1 MFRRRTSSPSSSII
15 AALSLGLVAAP
26 LALVASP
33 AAATPAAA
41 PDGSGLVISEVYGA
55 GGNANA
61 VYDADYVELF
71 NPTDAAIDL
80 AGLSVQY
87 RSTSGNPG
95 APAAPLTGSV
105 DAGSH
110 FLIQMGASGAN
121 GAALPTPDV
130 GPLGFNLSGSNGQ
143 ALLINGTEFT
153 GSGDVAGNTGL
164 VDMVGYG
171 TGNNTFEGATSGVSL
186 SAATAASRN
195 ADGTDTDNN
204 ADDFSEPA
212 PDPQN
217 SGGAEPPPPPPDP
230 TEVTIAEVQ
239 GTGDTSPL
247 EGETVTTQG
256 VVIASYATG
265 GFDGFYIQTEGTGA
279 SDDTPGASD
288 AVFVYGRNIDESTL
302 TTGDDVQVTGP
313 VSEFRGTTQITP
325 DEGGVTPVEGDP
337 DPVTPRDFQLPGTE
351 VGREAHEGE
360 LIMPEGPLTVTN
372 TFSLNGFGEIGL
384 AVGEQPLVQ
393 PTEVADA
400 QDPDAV
406 AEVEARNARR
416 AVSLDDGASINFLS
430 QADKRIPLPYLA
442 TDRPIRVGAAV
453 TFTAPVVLEYRFNT
467 WRFQPTERLESGDTP
482 PAEFDDTRTPA
493 PEDVGG
499 DVRLAT
505 FNVLNYFTT
514 TAEEFVDAGGS
525 CTYYTDRFGNPI
537 TADRCEP
544 DGPRGAANDA
554 NLARQQDKIVAAI
567 NALDAGIV
575 GLEELENSAKF
586 DQDRDTALST
596 LVDALN
602 ADLGSD
608 DWAFAPS
615 PEVRPTP
622 AEEDVIRTAFIYKS
636 AEVEPVGDS
645 AILLDETNFSNAR
658 EPLAQAFRTVGGDD
672 DDAFAVIVNHLK
684 SKSDSSPPAT
694 GDNADGVQGAFNG
707 DRVRQAGALSDF
719 ADTFAA
725 ERGTESVF
733 LIGDFNAYSEED
745 PIQALEA
752 DGYTALES
760 DTPDEET
767 YSFRGLSG
775 SLDHVLAND
784 AALELVTGSDV
795 WGINSGE
802 SVALEYSRYNYNAT
816 NFYAPDAYRAS
827 DHDPYV
833 VGLDLP
839 GVGPEEIQILGTNDF
854 HGRLINNTR
863 GGEAGAAILSGAVKQ
878 LRAENPNTIFAAAGD
893 LIGASTFESF
903 IQRDKPT
910 IDALNEAGLDVSA
923 VGNHEF
929 DRGYDD
935 LMNRVIAPYDADTNP
950 EGGARWK
957 YLGANVKVREG
968 RDATPLD
975 AVWSEELDGVQVGFI
990 GAVTESLPT
999 LVSPTGIEDI
1009 EVTDIVE
1016 ASNEAATDLEAAG
1029 ADVIVLLVH
1038 EGAPGTDCA
1047 TMDDP
1052 TSDFG
1057 SIVTGVNDDID
1068 AIVSGHTHLE
1078 YNCSFPVA
1086 GWADRAVTE
1095 RPVVSAGQYG
1105 IALNQLVFT
1114 VESSTGE
1121 VTDLEQNVLRLKSG
1135 PTTPNYPS
1143 DPLVASI
1150 VQDAV
1155 DRAAVLGAQ
1164 PLGVIGGEFS
1174 RAKLANGTTE
1184 NRGGESTVGNLVAE
1198 VQRWATES
1206 PTTGEAQIAF
1216 MNPGGLRAE
1225 MADAAGEYPSTLT
1238 YRQAANV
1245 QPFANTLVNMDLT
1258 GAQIESVLEEQ
1269 WQPEGADRPFL
1280 RLGISEGFTYS
1291 YTPPPAGSPS
1301 GTAGEVTGMWLDG
1314 VRVDDAT
1321 TYSVTVNSFLAGGG
1335 DGFATL
1341 TEGASPQDTGQTDL
1355 EAMVNYMAEFA
1366 EEEPLPVDYSQ
1377 RSVGTV
1383 FPADA
1388 PATYEPGETVEVDLT
1403 SLSMTGPNDVHDE
1416 AVAVS
1421 LDGDELGSFPVETT
1435 VQTALPGFDEVGVAS
1450 LSVVLPADVADGV
1463 AELVV
1468 TGDQTGTE
1476 VMVPVQVEGEQPP
1489 PPPPTQVEPTI
1500 KIKVKPGKIKAGKTR
1515 PRVVAIVRGDGE
1527 AATGRVRIKVSGKP
1541 ARSVLLRNGR
1551 AKVRFPSFNKAGR
1564 NTARVV
1570 YLGSDTIRRG
1580 SEKVTFRVVRR

>member
-1 MFRRRTSSPSSSII
+1 M
-15 AALSLGLVAAP
+15 
-26 LALVASP
+26 VASP
-33 AAATPAAA
+33 AAAA

-55 GGNANA
+55 GGNNGA

-87 RSTSGNPG
+87 RSTSGNAG

-110 FLIQMGASGAN
+110 FLVQMSSSGAN
-121 GAALPTPDV
+121 GDPLPTPDA

-143 ALLINGTEFT
+143 VLLIDGTSFT
-153 GSGDVAGNTGL
+153 GSGDVAGNADL

-171 TGNNTFEGATSGVSL
+171 TGNNTYEGATSGVSL
-186 SAATAASRN
+186 STATAASRD

-204 ADDFSEPA
+204 ADDFTEPA

-217 SGGAEPPPPPPDP
+217 SGGDEPPPPPDP
-230 TEVTIAEVQ
+230 TEVTIAEIQ
-239 GTGDTSPL
+239 GTGDASPL
-247 EGETVTTQG
+247 EGDTVTTQG
-256 VVIASYATG
+256 VVTAAYASG

-279 SDDTPGASD
+279 SDNTPGASD
-288 AVFVYGRNIDESTL
+288 AVFVYGRDIDESSL
-302 TTGDDVQVTGP
+302 TIGEDVQVTGP

-325 DEGGVTPVEGDP
+325 DEDGVSPVEGDP
-337 DPVTPRDFQLPGTE
+337 DPVVPLDFQLPGTE
-351 VGREAHEGE
+351 AGREAHEGE
-360 LIMPEGPLTVTN
+360 LILPEGPLTVTN

-384 AVGEQPLVQ
+384 AVGNQPLIQ

-400 QDPDAV
+400 QDPDAI

-430 QADKRIPLPYLA
+430 QANKRIPLPYLA

-453 TFTAPVVLEYRFNT
+453 TFTEPVVLEYRFDT

-482 PAEFDDTRTPA
+482 PAEFENTRTPA

-537 TADRCEP
+537 TANRCEP

-554 NLARQQDKIVAAI
+554 NLARQQAKIVAAI

-586 DQDRDTALST
+586 DQDRDAALST

-615 PEVRPTP
+615 PAVGPTP
-622 AEEDVIRTAFIYKS
+622 AQEDVIRTAFIYKP
-636 AEVEPVGDS
+636 AQVEPVGDS
-645 AILLDETNFSNAR
+645 EILVDETNFANAR
-658 EPLAQAFRTVGGDD
+658 EPLAQAFKTAGGDD
-672 DDAFAVIVNHLK
+672 EDAFAVIVNHFK
-684 SKSDSSPPAT
+684 SKSNSSPPAT

-725 ERGTESVF
+725 DRGTESVF

-745 PIQALEA
+745 PIQALEE

-760 DTPDEET
+760 DTPGEET
-767 YSFRGLSG
+767 YSFSGLSG

-816 NFYAPDAYRAS
+816 NFYEPDAYRAS

-854 HGRLINNTR
+854 HGRLTNNTR
-863 GGEAGAAILSGAVKQ
+863 GSEAGAAILSGAVKQ
-878 LRAENPNTIFAAAGD
+878 LRGENPNTVFAAAGD

-910 IDALNEAGLDVSA
+910 IDALNEAGLEVSA

-935 LMNRVIAPYDADTNP
+935 LMNRVIAPYDPDTNP
-950 EGGARWK
+950 EGGATWK
-957 YLGANVKVREG
+957 YLGANVKVRDG
-968 RDATPLD
+968 SDATPLD
-975 AVWSEELDGVQVGFI
+975 EVWMKEMNGVQVGFI
-990 GAVTESLPT
+990 GAVTEHLPT
-999 LVSPTGIEDI
+999 LVSPAGIEDI

-1016 ASNEAATDLEAAG
+1016 ASNEAADDLEAEG

-1038 EGAPGTDCA
+1038 EGAPGTDCDV
-1047 TMDDP
+1047 MDDDP

-1057 SIVTGVNDDID
+1057 SIITGVDDNID
-1068 AIVSGHTHLE
+1068 AIVSGHTHLK
-1078 YNCSFPVA
+1078 YNCSFPVD
-1086 GWADRAVTE
+1086 GWTDREVTE

-1105 IALNQLVFT
+1105 MALNQLLFT
-1114 VESSTGE
+1114 VEASTGE
-1121 VTDLEQNVLRLKSG
+1121 VTGLEQNVLDLKAN

-1143 DPLVASI
+1143 DPAVEPI
-1150 VQDAV
+1150 VQAAI

-1164 PLGVIGGEFS
+1164 PLGEIDGQFS

-1184 NRGGESTVGNLVAE
+1184 NRGGESTLGNLVAE

-1206 PTTGEAQIAF
+1206 PTTGSAQIAF
-1216 MNPGGLRAE
+1216 MNPGGLRAD
-1225 MADAAGEYPSTLT
+1225 MASAAGEYPSTLT
-1238 YRQAANV
+1238 FRQAANV

-1269 WQPEGADRPFL
+1269 WQAAGESRPFL
-1280 RLGISEGFTYS
+1280 RLGISEGFTYA
-1291 YTPPPAGSPS
+1291 YIPPPAGSPE
-1301 GTAGEVTGMWLDG
+1301 GTRGEVTGMWLDG
-1314 VRVDDAT
+1314 VAIDDAA
-1321 TYSVTVNSFLAGGG
+1321 TYSVTVNSFLASGG
-1335 DGFATL
+1335 DGFSTL
-1341 TEGASPQDTGQTDL
+1341 TEGADRQDTGQTDL
-1355 EAMVNYMAEFA
+1355 EAMVDYMAEFA
-1366 EEEPLPVDYSQ
+1366 ADEPLPVDYSQ

-1383 FPADA
+1383 FPDGA
-1388 PATYEPGETVEVDLT
+1388 PASYAPGDTVEVDLT
-1403 SLSMTGPNDVHDE
+1403 SLSMTGPVDVHRRRGRGQPGRGGAGHVPGRHHGPDGAAGLRRGRHGLGE
-1416 AVAVS
+1416 RGAARRHRARRGRAGRDRRRDRHRGHGADRGGVRHAPAAVQGGPR
-1421 LDGDELGSFPVETT
+1421 D
-1435 VQTALPGFDEVGVAS
+1435 
-1450 LSVVLPADVADGV
+1450 PAQGQAGQDPRRPDQRTDRDHRPRWRRGRDRAG
-1463 AELVV
+1463 
-1468 TGDQTGTE
+1468 GDQGHRQAGSGHDAAQRPGE
-1476 VMVPVQVEGEQPP
+1476 VPDVGLQPGRRQAGEG
-1489 PPPPTQVEPTI
+1489 
-1500 KIKVKPGKIKAGKTR
+1500 R
-1515 PRVVAIVRGDGE
+1515 LPR
-1527 AATGRVRIKVSGKP
+1527 
-1541 ARSVLLRNGR
+1541 
-1551 AKVRFPSFNKAGR
+1551 
-1564 NTARVV
+1564 
-1570 YLGSDTIRRG
+1570 
-1580 SEKVTFRVVRR
+1580 